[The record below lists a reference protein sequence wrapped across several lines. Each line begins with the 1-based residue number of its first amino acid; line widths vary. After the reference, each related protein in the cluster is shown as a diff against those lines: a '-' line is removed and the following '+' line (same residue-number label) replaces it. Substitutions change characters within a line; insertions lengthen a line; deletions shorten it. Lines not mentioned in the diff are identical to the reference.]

1 MTPARE
7 LRRGL
12 SLAYRIWMIDVAA
25 IRTRFSAVAPF
36 VDERVR
42 RLMAASEAKAAGRGG
57 IAATSAATGVA
68 RSTIGRGLAELGTG
82 RSVWVDR
89 VRRPGAGRKPETE
102 KQPGLLDA
110 LQELVVSAIR
120 GDPEA
125 ALLWVSKSQRHIAQA
140 LAEHGFEVSH
150 KLVGR
155 LLDKLGF
162 SLQANR
168 KTREGANHP
177 DRDAQFEH
185 INARIKTFQVNREP
199 TISVDTKKKEL
210 VGDFKNGGRELRP
223 KGDPEPVRVH
233 DFKIPELGKVAPYG
247 VYDIAAN
254 AGWVS
259 VGIDHD
265 TSAFAVNTIRRW
277 WQTMGRK
284 RYPKAR
290 KLVITADGG
299 GSNGS
304 RVRLWKMELQALA
317 TELDIEITVCHLP
330 PGTSKWNKIEHRLFS
345 FITQNWRGR
354 PLVSY
359 QTIIQLIANT
369 TTDTGLTVRSELDT
383 NDYPSGIKITDAQ
396 IDALNL
402 HRHDFHGDWNYTIKP
417 TKE

>member
-1 MTPARE
+1 
-7 LRRGL
+7 
-12 SLAYRIWMIDVAA
+12 
-25 IRTRFSAVAPF
+25 
-36 VDERVR
+36 
-42 RLMAASEAKAAGRGG
+42 MAAGHGG
-57 IAATSAATGVA
+57 VSLVSQVTGIA
-68 RSTIGRGLAELGTG
+68 RSTINRGLIELRAELEGDGVGVTPLG
-82 RSVWVDR
+82 R
-89 VRRPGAGRKPETE
+89 VRRVGGGRKSLT
-102 KQPGLLDA
+102 QTDGTLRSDLQA
-110 LQELVVSAIR
+110 LVEPVTR
-120 GDPEA
+120 GDPMA
-125 ALLWVSKSQRHIAQA
+125 PLLWTAKSLRKLAAELQA
-140 LAEHGFEVSH
+140 LGHRIRHNVVA
-150 KLVGR
+150 KLLREMGY
-155 LLDKLGF
+155 

-168 KTREGANHP
+168 KTLEGASHP
-177 DRDAQFEH
+177 DRDAQFH
-185 INARIKTFQVNREP
+185 YINDQVKAALAAGEP
-199 TISVDTKKKEL
+199 AISVDTKKKEL
-210 VGDFKNGGRELRP
+210 VGDFKNNGQEYRP
-223 KGDPEPVRVH
+223 KGHPEEVRVH
-233 DFKIPELGKVAPYG
+233 DFKIPELGRAAPYG
-247 VYDIAAN
+247 VYDITEN
-254 AGWVS
+254 TGWVS

-277 WQTMGRK
+277 WQTMGRE

-345 FITQNWRGR
+345 FITQNWRGH

-359 QTIIQLIANT
+359 QTIVQLIANT

-417 TKE
+417 APD